1 MTSAD
6 DLALWA
12 TSGAMALT
20 GRADGPPS
28 AAPAGIVTAA
38 AAAAADVASMTARMG
53 TAVHVDGPALL
64 AERAAFAGLT
74 RQGSVSVG
82 GAARFERAADGW
94 VVLNLPRPDDVEALP
109 ALVEDAIDP
118 SDWPAVQARLGRLA
132 ADALVDRGRLLGL
145 AIARP
150 EERPQLAAPG
160 RELTRGPA
168 RPIAE
173 RPLVL
178 DLSSL
183 WAGPLTGSL
192 LADAGARVI
201 KVEGRGRPDG
211 ARQGPAAFYDLLNA
225 GKETISIDFGDRA
238 DRSLLRRMVAAADLV
253 IEASRPRALT
263 AVGLHPSAVVDE
275 WATSWISITGHGRT
289 HDPDRVGF
297 GDDAAVAGGL
307 WIDDPAGP
315 MFVADAVAD
324 PLTGM
329 AAAAL
334 AAEVLAS
341 ERASAV
347 ETPLSR
353 VAAWARSRPADAAV
367 RADGEGWTV
376 DVGGESVLVAEPSAR
391 ASRGTAAPSDAHG
404 ATLRAEF
411 AER

>member
-12 TSGAMALT
+12 SCGAMALT

-38 AAAAADVASMTARMG
+38 AAAAADVTSMTERMG
-53 TAVHVDGPALL
+53 TAVHVDGPSLL
-64 AERAAFAGLT
+64 GERAAFAGFA

-82 GAARFERAADGW
+82 GAARFEAAADGW
-94 VVLNLPRPDDVEALP
+94 VVLNLPRPEDVEALP
-109 ALVEDAIDP
+109 ALVEEAIDP
-118 SDWPAVQARLGRLA
+118 ADWPAVQAGLRRRTA
-132 ADALVDRGRLLGL
+132 AELVDRGRLLGL
-145 AIARP
+145 AVARP

-160 RELTRGPA
+160 RELTRGPG
-168 RPIAE
+168 RPIPA

-178 DLSSL
+178 DFSSL
-183 WAGPLTGSL
+183 WAGPLAGSL
-192 LADAGARVI
+192 LADGGARVI
-201 KVEGRGRPDG
+201 KIEGRGRPDG
-211 ARQGPAAFYDLLNA
+211 ARQGPAGFYDLLNA
-225 GKETISIDFGDRA
+225 GKETITIDFADRNDRA
-238 DRSLLRRMVAAADLV
+238 LLRRMVAAADLV
-253 IEASRPRALT
+253 IEGSRPRALT
-263 AVGLHPSAVVDE
+263 AVGLHPTVAVHE

-289 HDPDRVGF
+289 HDPDRIGF

-307 WIDDPAGP
+307 WVDDPDGP

-353 VAAWARSRPADAAV
+353 VAAWARSRPIDAAV
-367 RADGEGWTV
+367 RRSGEGWSVDIEGEPATV
-376 DVGGESVLVAEPSAR
+376 AAPSAR
-391 ASRGTAAPSDAHG
+391 ASRGTAAPVDAHG